1 MVRNGFFWFVA
12 WFVMVFFGLA
22 WLFLVCSTV
31 RNGFF
36 GLAWFS
42 VVRNGFFWFSLV
54 FFCLDWFSVVCSG
67 FGENTQN
74 HYKPTFWHYKPKK
87 TSLNHDSGTT
97 NHKKPLQNNRVGF
110 TY

>member
-1 MVRNGFFWFVA
+1 MTTIFKKMLQLVCNGFFWFVA

-22 WLFLVCSTV
+22 WFFLVCSTV

-36 GLAWFS
+36 G
-42 VVRNGFFWFSLV
+42 
-54 FFCLDWFSVVCSG
+54 LDWFSVVCSG